1 MSRTVLR
8 RRALGVAAVAVT
20 LTAVLAGC
28 SRTSAAPPQADS
40 GSGGGAAA
48 GADAGKVLKVTPKLV
63 DAANKEGTVTLLYA
77 APLASE
83 QALIKAFNEK
93 YPKIKVVLSRNAGAP
108 GGAKLLQD
116 FQAGVQSTDLFEGS
130 DVTTT
135 DALSK
140 AGAFVNIKPVDADL
154 YPEGYVIAPGVYAPQ
169 PETLVVAFNT
179 KLVSDSEA
187 AALRDWKGVLDPKWK
202 GKLAVITPTTSAGGI
217 TALYGDSH
225 VSPDFLTKL
234 HAQSPKLYDG
244 TAGGRDAI
252 VSGQQAIAVGE
263 FDDAMITLV
272 KSGAPVGFVYP
283 NPTPQF
289 PDAFYGVLTNAPHP
303 NAARL
308 LWAFMTS
315 KSTCEFRQNAE
326 INSKCALDGVADTRA
341 QPKDKPWYQPIGQAW
356 IPSKTDWATNLP
368 ALQKKFASVMGTP

>member
-1 MSRTVLR
+1 VIALLSRG
-8 RRALGVAAVAVT
+8 RALGVIAVAAALSVS
-20 LTAVLAGC
+20 LAAC
-28 SRTSAAPPQADS
+28 SRTSAAPAQS
-40 GSGGGAAA
+40 GPASGANSSS
-48 GADAGKVLKVTPKLV
+48 GKVLQVTPQLV
-63 DAANKEGTVTLLYA
+63 AAAEKEGSVSLLYA

-83 QALIKAFNEK
+83 QALIKAFNAQ
-93 YPKIKVVLSRNAGAP
+93 YPNIKVVLTRNAGAP

-116 FQAGVQSTDLFEGS
+116 FQAGVKNTDLFEGS

-135 DALSK
+135 DALSQ
-140 AGAFVNIKPVDADL
+140 AGAFVSDIVPTDAAL
-154 YPEGYVIAPGVYAPQ
+154 YPKGYVIAPGVYAPQ
-169 PETLVVAFNT
+169 PETIVVAFNT
-179 KLVSDSEA
+179 KLVTDSEA
-187 AALRDWKGVLDPKWK
+187 AALRDWNGVLDPKWK

-217 TALYGDSH
+217 PALYADSK

-234 HAQSPKLYDG
+234 HAQDPKLYDG

-252 VSGQQAIAVGE
+252 VSGQQAVVFGE

-283 NPTPQF
+283 NPAPQF

-315 KSTCEFRQNAE
+315 KSTCELRQSAE
-326 INSKCALDGVADTRA
+326 INSKCELTGVSDSRA
-341 QPKDKPWYQPIGQAW
+341 QPTGKPWYQPLGPTF
-356 IPSKTDWATNLP
+356 IPTTTDWSTNLP

>member
-1 MSRTVLR
+1 MPSRGRTLSAIAVATML
-8 RRALGVAAVAVT
+8 VAA
-20 LTAVLAGC
+20 LAAC
-28 SRTSAAPPQADS
+28 SRTSAGSQSAGSGAGSAS
-40 GSGGGAAA
+40 GSNSAA
-48 GADAGKVLKVTPKLV
+48 GQVLGITPKLV
-63 DAANKEGTVTLLYA
+63 AAANKEGSVNLLYA

-83 QALIKAFNEK
+83 QALIKAFNQQ
-93 YPKIKVVLSRNAGAP
+93 YPNIKVVLTRNAGAP
-108 GGAKLLQD
+108 GGAKVLQD

-130 DVTTT
+130 DITTT
-135 DALSK
+135 DALSQ
-140 AGAFVNIKPVDADL
+140 AGAFVNIKPTDAAL
-154 YPEGYVIAPGVYAPQ
+154 YPKGYVIAPGVYAPQ
-169 PETLVVAFNT
+169 PETIVVAFNT

-187 AALRDWKGVLDPKWK
+187 AALRDWNGILDPKWK
-202 GKLAVITPTTSAGGI
+202 GKIAVVTPTTSAGGI
-217 TALYGDSH
+217 PALYGDSK

-234 HAQSPKLYDG
+234 HAQNPKLYDG

-252 VSGQQAIAVGE
+252 VSGQQAIAFGE

-315 KSTCEFRQNAE
+315 KSTCELRQSAE
-326 INSKCALDGVADTRA
+326 INSKCALTGVSDTRA
-341 QPKDKPWYQPIGQAW
+341 QPTGKPWYQPLSQVW
-356 IPSKTDWATNLP
+356 IPTETDWSTKLP

>member
-1 MSRTVLR
+1 VLSRGRTLSAIAIASTLVV
-8 RRALGVAAVAVT
+8 ALAA
-20 LTAVLAGC
+20 C
-28 SRTSAAPPQADS
+28 SRTSATPQQSSAGSAS
-40 GSGGGAAA
+40 GSNAAA
-48 GADAGKVLKVTPKLV
+48 SNVLGITPKLV
-63 DAANKEGTVTLLYA
+63 AAANKEGTVNLLYA

-83 QALIKAFNEK
+83 QALIKAFNQQ
-93 YPKIKVVLSRNAGAP
+93 YPNIKVVLTRSAGAP

-130 DVTTT
+130 DITTT
-135 DALSK
+135 DALSA
-140 AGAFVNIKPVDADL
+140 AGAFVNIKPTDAAL
-154 YPEGYVIAPGVYAPQ
+154 YPKGYVIAPGVYAPQ
-169 PETLVVAFNT
+169 PETIVVAFNT
-179 KLVSDSEA
+179 KLVTDSEA
-187 AALRDWKGVLDPKWK
+187 AALRDWNGVLDPKWK

-217 TALYGDSH
+217 PAMYGDNT

-252 VSGQQAIAVGE
+252 VSGQQAIAFGE

-283 NPTPQF
+283 NPAPQF

-303 NAARL
+303 NAAKL

-315 KSTCEFRQNAE
+315 KSTCELRQSAE
-326 INSKCALDGVADTRA
+326 INSKCALTGVSDSRA
-341 QPKDKPWYQPIGQAW
+341 QPTGEAWFQPLGQTW
-356 IPSKTDWATNLP
+356 IPTTTDWSTNLP

>member
-1 MSRTVLR
+1 MSRTALR
-8 RRALGVAAVAVT
+8 RRALGAVAVAAT
-20 LTAVLAGC
+20 LTVALTAC
-28 SRTSAAPPQADS
+28 SRTSAAPQAGSGSGSGGS
-40 GSGGGAAA
+40 GSGGGQ
-48 GADAGKVLKVTPKLV
+48 VLKVTPQLV
-63 DAANKEGTVTLLYA
+63 DAANKEGTVNLLYA

-83 QALIKAFNEK
+83 QALIKAFNQQ
-93 YPKIKVVLSRNAGAP
+93 YPKIKVVLTRNAGAP

-140 AGAFVNIKPVDADL
+140 AGAFVNIKPTDADL
-154 YPEGYVIAPGVYAPQ
+154 YPKGYVIAPGVYAPQ
-169 PETLVVAFNT
+169 PETIVVAFNT
-179 KLVSDSEA
+179 KLVSDTEA
-187 AALRDWKGVLDPKWK
+187 AALRDWNGVLDPKWK
-202 GKLAVITPTTSAGGI
+202 GKLAVVTPTTSAGGI
-217 TALYGDSH
+217 PALYGDNH
-225 VSPDFLTKL
+225 LSPDFLTKL
-234 HAQSPKLYDG
+234 HAQNPKLYDG

-252 VSGQQAIAVGE
+252 VSGQQAVAFGE

-315 KSTCEFRQNAE
+315 KSTCELRQTAE
-326 INSKCALDGVADTRA
+326 INSKCALTGVADTRA
-341 QPKDKPWYQPIGQAW
+341 QPKDKPWYQPIGQTW
-356 IPSKTDWATNLP
+356 IPTETDWSTNLP
-368 ALQKKFASVMGTP
+368 ALQKKFAGVMGTP